1 MRYVLA
7 FLAAVWLVQIPSIA
21 PADEIRTDVNI
32 VTGLDVSGSIEAK
45 ETQIQIEGLAMAI
58 RSPEV
63 IAAIRSGRHG
73 RVGFAVFVWANGNLP
88 VFAEWRQIGSA
99 ADALA
104 LSEELSFRLHA
115 ILESKAAIKLGELTD
130 LSGAMAFGGAM
141 LQAAPYPTDHAVL
154 NIMGNGL
161 DNVAEGPEQA
171 RNIVLALGATING
184 VVIGHDRGVI
194 GYFRRNVIGGP
205 GAFVL
210 PASDPETL
218 VDVFK
223 RKFVTEIVWNASR
236 TGPEAAHPLR

>member
-7 FLAAVWLVQIPSIA
+7 FLAAVWLVQIPGTA
-21 PADEIRTDVNI
+21 PADELRTDVNI

-45 ETQIQIEGLAMAI
+45 ETQIQIDGLAMAI

-104 LSEELSFRLHA
+104 LSEELSLRLHA
-115 ILESKAAIKLGELTD
+115 ILESTAALKLGELTD
-130 LSGAMAFGGAM
+130 LSGAIAFGGAM
-141 LQAAPYPTDHAVL
+141 LLSAPYSTDHAIL

-171 RNIVLALGATING
+171 RNILVAQGVTING

-205 GAFVL
+205 AAFVL
-210 PASDPETL
+210 PAGEPQTL

-223 RKFVTEIVWNASR
+223 RKFVTEIVWNAGR
-236 TGPEAAHPLR
+236 AENGAAQPLR

>member
-7 FLAAVWLVQIPSIA
+7 FLAAVWLVQIPGIA

-45 ETQIQIEGLAMAI
+45 ETQIQIDGLAMAI

-88 VFAEWRQIGSA
+88 VFAEWRQIASA
-99 ADALA
+99 EDALA
-104 LSEELSFRLHA
+104 LSEELSLRLHA
-115 ILESKAAIKLGELTD
+115 ILESTAALKLGELTD
-130 LSGAMAFGGAM
+130 LSGAIAFGGAM
-141 LQAAPYPTDHAVL
+141 LLAAPYPTDHAIL

-161 DNVAEGPEQA
+161 DNVAEGPERA
-171 RNIVLALGATING
+171 RNILVAQGVTING

-205 GAFVL
+205 AAFVL
-210 PASDPETL
+210 PAGEPQTL

-223 RKFVTEIVWNASR
+223 RKFVTEIVWNAGR
-236 TGPEAAHPLR
+236 AEDGAAQPLR

>member
-1 MRYVLA
+1 MRCVLA

-32 VTGLDVSGSIEAK
+32 VTGLDVSGSIAAQ

-63 IAAIRSGRHG
+63 IAAIRSGRRG

-99 ADALA
+99 ADAVA
-104 LSEELSFRLHA
+104 LSEELSLRLHA
-115 ILESKAAIKLGELTD
+115 ILESPAALKLGELTD
-130 LSGAMAFGGAM
+130 LSGAIAFGGAM
-141 LQAAPYPTDHAVL
+141 LLSAPYPTDHAIL

-171 RNIVLALGATING
+171 RNILVAQGITING

-205 GAFVL
+205 AAFVL
-210 PASDPETL
+210 PAGDPQML

-223 RKFVTEIVWNASR
+223 RKFVTEIVWNAGR
-236 TGPEAAHPLR
+236 YGEGPVHPLR